1 MLLCYIA
8 STLVLLKKN
17 NMDFSIK
24 LSNGIVLKGIAESP
38 GENAKAVII
47 LVHGL
52 GEHVQRYTHWINLFK
67 NEGIGIVA
75 VDLPGHG
82 RSPGKRG
89 HISGSNVVREM
100 IDILLNTTKQTFRGI
115 PVYIYGHSMGGG
127 QVLDYLIRTNPGVTG
142 AIVTSPWLKLAFE
155 PPKIKLFIA
164 AVMNYIL
171 PGLIQSSGLNAD
183 YISQDKEVVRMYK
196 DDPLVHGKISVRLFN
211 IAVNAANYALA
222 NAAKLKVRTL
232 LIHGKDDKI
241 ISPRGS
247 IEFAAN
253 NGKVE
258 LKIFEGGYHEL
269 HNEPFKSE
277 VFDYILKWINKK
289 T

>member
-1 MLLCYIA
+1 
-8 STLVLLKKN
+8 
-17 NMDFSIK
+17 MDFSIK

-38 GENAKAVII
+38 GENTKAVII

-52 GEHVQRYTHWINLFK
+52 GDHVQRYSNWIDLFR
-67 NEGIGIVA
+67 NEGIGTIA

-89 HISGSNVVREM
+89 HISSYNVVREM
-100 IDILLNTTKQTFRGI
+100 LDILLNTTKQTFRGV

-127 QVLDYLIRTNPGVTG
+127 LVLDYLIRTNPGVSG

-164 AVMNYIL
+164 EVMNYIL
-171 PGLIQSSGLNAD
+171 PGLLQSSGLNAD
-183 YISQDKEVVRMYK
+183 YISHDKEVVRQYK
-196 DDPLVHGKISVRLFN
+196 EDPLVHGKISVRLFN
-211 IAVNAANYALA
+211 ICINAAKFALA
-222 NAAKLKVRTL
+222 NAAELKVRTL
-232 LIHGKDDKI
+232 LIQGKDDKI
-241 ISPRGS
+241 VSPQGS

-253 NGKVE
+253 AGKIE
-258 LKIFEGGYHEL
+258 FNIFEGGYHEL

-277 VFDYILKWINKK
+277 VFDYILKWINNK